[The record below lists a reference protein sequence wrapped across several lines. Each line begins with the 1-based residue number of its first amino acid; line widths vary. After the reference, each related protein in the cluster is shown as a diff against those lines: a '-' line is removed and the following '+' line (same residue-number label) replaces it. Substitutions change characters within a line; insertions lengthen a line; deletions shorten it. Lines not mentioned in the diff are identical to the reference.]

1 VDAACGRIAAVISA
15 DVAII
20 AIGVVAA
27 FFAHT
32 TAALTGAHDPQCVT
46 DGKLAVCAIDQRST
60 AAAIGMFIAGF
71 CSTIV
76 AIIAWW
82 GAIYAAFIWIT
93 GLSSIAVLPVITNK
107 IKRKVLAFIIEF
119 VAEVPGASK

>member
-1 VDAACGRIAAVISA
+1 
-15 DVAII
+15 
-20 AIGVVAA
+20 
-27 FFAHT
+27 
-32 TAALTGAHDPQCVT
+32 
-46 DGKLAVCAIDQRST
+46 
-60 AAAIGMFIAGF
+60 MFIAGF